1 MAVVLCRCPNPA
13 GASPLCDRKGRA
25 PPPSRASGSAHPS
38 YSSTKWVEAPVLPHC
53 PLQGQCWGPGDVGW
67 PALGGAMGGGGLWGS
82 WGCRGMRA
90 MEVPCRGVCWG
101 LCSAAGPCLGC
112 CLST

>member
-1 MAVVLCRCPNPA
+1 MWLWCSAGVPTLRVPPPYVTERAEPPPQSIRVCSPLLQQHKVGRGTRPAPLPTA
-13 GASPLCDRKGRA
+13 GAMLGSWGCGV
-25 PPPSRASGSAHPS
+25 ASI
-38 YSSTKWVEAPVLPHC
+38 
-53 PLQGQCWGPGDVGW
+53 VGCH
-67 PALGGAMGGGGLWGS
+67 GGGGLWGS
-82 WGCRGMRA
+82 WGGRGMRA

>member
-13 GASPLCDRKGRA
+13 GASPSCDRKGRA
-25 PPPSRASGSAHPS
+25 PPLQSIRVCSPLLQQHKVGRGTCP
-38 YSSTKWVEAPVLPHC
+38 APLPT
-53 PLQGQCWGPGDVGW
+53 
-67 PALGGAMGGGGLWGS
+67 AGAMLGSWGCGVASIVGCHGGGGLWGS
-82 WGCRGMRA
+82 WGGRGMRA